1 MRTMAIIDYDVVRMC
16 PSDIIG
22 WDNRG
27 TKGVRLGQ
35 KVLGELVSDLVIMAF
50 YYFEKVTEL
59 YIYT

>member
-1 MRTMAIIDYDVVRMC
+1 MITMPILDDYFVRMC
-16 PSDIIG
+16 PSDLIG